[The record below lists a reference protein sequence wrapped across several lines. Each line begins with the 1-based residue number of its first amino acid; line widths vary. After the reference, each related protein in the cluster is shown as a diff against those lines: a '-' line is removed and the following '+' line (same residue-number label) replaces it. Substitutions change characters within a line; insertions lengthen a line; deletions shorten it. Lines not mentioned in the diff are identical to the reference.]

1 MKSREVNVY
10 IDDKVFK
17 GILVEGYMEYRTK
30 KRIRRGDRV
39 IETETTERR
48 IMVYINR
55 ENIADYYLV
64 IPLKKDQVKIIDEYN
79 VEILE

>member
-48 IMVYINR
+48 ILVYINR